1 MTKRLTSKFHV
12 CKNIQG
18 KHKNLWGVVKSTKF
32 RSVRILKQK
41 VFLINQ
47 KANRFSSFGKFL
59 NSKKCLRRFYCNI
72 QEKPFK
78 RLLTKAKKSHCKTM
92 DKFISLLESRLD
104 TIIYRSC
111 FVNSLYMARQLINHG
126 FVFVNMQLISSVN
139 IVNPGDLI
147 KINYKTIESKKNLIN
162 IIKQQHFK
170 VYYLLFLKKTIDIKS
185 RKKVVK
191 TLNSKNRKIT
201 FLLKTILLKRHI
213 YSIKQLTKI
222 KLIPSYLET
231 NFKILQA
238 ILLWDPLFKHVY
250 FPIKVKYK
258 KHKTSVSYS
267 YNAILYNN

>member
-47 KANRFSSFGKFL
+47 KSNRLSFFGKLL

-78 RLLTKAKKSHCKTM
+78 TLLIKAEKSNCKTM
-92 DKFISLLESRLD
+92 DKLISFLESRLD

-126 FVFVNMQLISSVN
+126 FVFVNMQVISSAN
-139 IVNPGDLI
+139 ILNPGDLI
-147 KINYKTIESKKNLIN
+147 EINYKTIESKKNLIN
-162 IIKQQHFK
+162 ILKQRHFK
-170 VYYLLFLKKTIDIKS
+170 IYYLLFLKKTIDINS
-185 RKKVVK
+185 RKKIVK
-191 TLNSKNRKIT
+191 TLNSKNRRIT
-201 FLLKTILLKRHI
+201 FLLKTILLKKQI
-213 YSIKQLTKI
+213 LSIKQLTKI
-222 KLIPSYLET
+222 PLIPSYLET
-231 NFKILQA
+231 NFKILQV

-250 FPIKVKYK
+250 FPVKIKYK
-258 KHKTSVSYS
+258 KHNTSVSYS
-267 YNAILYNN
+267 YNEILYSN